1 MQKSIATDTEQLL
14 QLIGEIYDT
23 TLDPGRW
30 PGALE
35 QIGRFMQSK
44 TCVLASEEIGS
55 GFGSF
60 HYSWGDDPHYSEL
73 FRTKYARIN
82 PAAVPVALSVKP
94 GEVCSMSS
102 VVPYDEYLRSRLHDE
117 WAKPQGYGDVT
128 TVVIEKSATSFAHLG
143 VAHYVEDSPVNEGTR
158 ERMRLLAP
166 HICRAVAISKVI
178 ELSRMESALLTGT
191 LDSLGAGVFL
201 LQENGRIA
209 YANKA
214 GHALLEDGKLLRS
227 ANGTVHPINEQARTA
242 LHRAL
247 LDTAENNIASRSGG
261 IAVALESRDGERYMA
276 YILSLASGARRTMGR
291 HCDATIAMFVHKAS
305 LHRPTLIEAVA
316 TQFKLTPSEV
326 RVLFAVIEVGGAPQV
341 ASTFGISLDTVK
353 THLKRI
359 FAKTGTNRQVDLVKL
374 VAECMN
380 PLI

>member
-1 MQKSIATDTEQLL
+1 MQNSVVTDPERLSL
-14 QLIGEIYDT
+14 LIGEIYDT

-35 QIGRFMQSK
+35 QIARFMQAK
-44 TCVLASEEIGS
+44 TCVLASEEIG
-55 GFGSF
+55 GGTGGF
-60 HYSWGDDPHYSEL
+60 HYSWGDDPHYSGL

-94 GEVCSMSS
+94 GEVCSLSS
-102 VVPYDEYLRSRLHDE
+102 VMPYDEFLRSRLFKE
-117 WAKPQGYGDVT
+117 WAAPQDYGDVT
-128 TVVIEKSATSFAHLG
+128 TVVIEKSAQSFAHLA
-143 VAHYVEDSPVNEGTR
+143 VAHYFRDSPVNEDAR
-158 ERMRLLAP
+158 ARMRLLAP

-178 ELSRMESALLTGT
+178 ELSKIENALLADTF
-191 LDSLGAGVFL
+191 DSLAAGVFL
-201 LQENGRIA
+201 LRENGRIA
-209 YANKA
+209 HANKS
-214 GHALLEDGKLLRS
+214 GHALLKEASLLRS
-227 ANGTVHPINEQARTA
+227 ANGVLYATNEQARA
-242 LHRAL
+242 SLHRAFFEA
-247 LDTAENNIASRSGG
+247 AENDTGTRSGG
-261 IAVALESRDGERYMA
+261 IAIPLESRDGERHMA
-276 YILSLASGARRTMGR
+276 YILSLASGARRGMGGLY
-291 HCDATIAMFVHKAS
+291 DAAIAMFVHKAT

-353 THLKRI
+353 THLKRV

-374 VAECMN
+374 VAEYMS